1 MEEILAVAE
10 MDPSTKKAA
19 QNEALSVEGLVMEAA
34 MDSVGIASTPDEQE
48 ELNIRLAKLIKLSEG
63 EGIDG
68 EDLGWNGPFMAVRYA
83 IAKVVPQVMTYQEAV
98 LEETAVQ
105 FKNINELNQDFAAMQ
120 GHFGAA
126 ADVKDEEAVGLV
138 DGEAYFD
145 KAAGI
150 LEEDPRYVIEGGI
163 GETIVENLE
172 EITTGDYPDGSVV
185 AAHNCKSNDWSC
197 GNWYEEYW
205 SSYPYTFHGWTFK
218 CATSNVVC
226 QSKREQHTGAV
237 CESAKARAMEYSCA
251 GHSGSS
257 SAVYD
262 RPEALFNGLRGV
274 KQYIDADGDLQTRDV
289 NQEGVDGA
297 SGDSAAYLM
306 DSQFGPYANQL
317 NDCNSIIS
325 MSLNGVAKE
334 TTAEF
339 RFKIDEYGQYLSL
352 SAQLYD
358 TGAKNVQV
366 HQKN

>member
-1 MEEILAVAE
+1 
-10 MDPSTKKAA
+10 
-19 QNEALSVEGLVMEAA
+19 
-34 MDSVGIASTPDEQE
+34 
-48 ELNIRLAKLIKLSEG
+48 
-63 EGIDG
+63 
-68 EDLGWNGPFMAVRYA
+68 
-83 IAKVVPQVMTYQEAV
+83 
-98 LEETAVQ
+98 
-105 FKNINELNQDFAAMQ
+105 
-120 GHFGAA
+120 
-126 ADVKDEEAVGLV
+126 
-138 DGEAYFD
+138 
-145 KAAGI
+145 
-150 LEEDPRYVIEGGI
+150 
-163 GETIVENLE
+163 
-172 EITTGDYPDGSVV
+172 
-185 AAHNCKSNDWSC
+185 
-197 GNWYEEYW
+197 
-205 SSYPYTFHGWTFK
+205 
-218 CATSNVVC
+218 
-226 QSKREQHTGAV
+226 
-237 CESAKARAMEYSCA
+237 MEYSCA